1 MKKFLVAT
9 ILFIG
14 IATSG
19 FAQEAK
25 IIALVNKASWC
36 HVCKE
41 NGPRFEKDIMPI
53 VMENTSVKLVMSDLS
68 NAASKTTS
76 LPMLQKAGIEEF
88 ALKNKGTGM
97 VYFIDAITK
106 KLITKISLAKSTDDI
121 KKAFMA
127 SLVKGD

>member
-1 MKKFLVAT
+1 MKKLLVAT

-14 IATSG
+14 MATTG

-25 IIALVNKASWC
+25 VIALVNKASWC

-41 NGPRFEKDIMPI
+41 NGPRFEKDIMSM
-53 VMENTSVKLVMSDLS
+53 VMENKSINLVMNDLS

-76 LPMLQKAGIEEF
+76 LPMLQQAGIEQF

-121 KKAFMA
+121 KKAYMA
-127 SLVKGD
+127 TLVKGD